1 MIQRIISLALEF
13 FKFAVMRRPDHKF
26 RDQWRKADSALQPP
40 FTYIRCPLFLH
51 FERFLLT
58 GNPFLRYTYM
68 DLRIF
73 FFVFV
78 CCWIFYPYWH
88 LHLFFHPWTDCGPL
102 HLSCKIPSLVSQL
115 ERNSFFSKAHLIM
128 VMKRKKEE
136 QRGILSIMVKFNI
149 RSQTLKLLLPQIR
162 YICHGSFT

>member
-1 MIQRIISLALEF
+1 MKRFNDFAKMIQRMISLALEF

-73 FFVFV
+73 FCICLLLNFLSVLT
-78 CCWIFYPYWH
+78 YAS
-88 LHLFFHPWTDCGPL
+88 FF
-102 HLSCKIPSLVSQL
+102 PSLGRLRPISPVLHDLITRESSGDEFFFIQSTIYHGDETKERRTEEYYQL
-115 ERNSFFSKAHLIM
+115 WSNSTSVH
-128 VMKRKKEE
+128 R
-136 QRGILSIMVKFNI
+136 
-149 RSQTLKLLLPQIR
+149 P
-162 YICHGSFT
+162 